1 MNALMIDIETL
12 GLNPVSNVHQIGF
25 CAANLRTGNY
35 ILLPTNI
42 YVRPAAGTFTD
53 FDTVCWWMQQSD
65 AARKAVFSPEDA
77 ALTDVIALFWQL
89 RHIYEIRLGGK
100 DAGAT
105 VWASPAMFDLP
116 MLTHTFSLALN
127 KRDAKPWPY
136 YVERDL
142 MTLYKMLDPEKK
154 LKPTNPVEHDAASD
168 AKAQMDHLI
177 ALFQAN
183 QAILKG
189 AI

>member
-25 CAANLRTGNY
+25 CAANLRTGSY

-65 AARKAVFSPEDA
+65 AARKAVFSPEVERITMADA
-77 ALTDVIALFWQL
+77 FVELKNA
-89 RHIYEIRLGGK
+89 YEFIGGK

-116 MLTHTFSLALN
+116 MLTFSFGQVRPDL
-127 KRDAKPWPY
+127 RESKPWPY
-136 YVERDL
+136 YMERDL

-177 ALFQAN
+177 AIFQAN
-183 QAILKG
+183 PQILEG
-189 AI
+189 AK